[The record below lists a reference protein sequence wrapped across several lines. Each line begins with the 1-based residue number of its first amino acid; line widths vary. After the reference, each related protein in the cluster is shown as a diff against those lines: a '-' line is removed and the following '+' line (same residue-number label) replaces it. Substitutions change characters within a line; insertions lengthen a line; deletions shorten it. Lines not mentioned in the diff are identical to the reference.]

1 MNGLGRWGAIGG
13 ILLLAGCEWVNT
25 PPATTGL
32 NSRFQEEQPA
42 LSGDGRW
49 VAFVSDR
56 DRTSQIALYD
66 LQNQQFQSLPGVNR
80 DNAIAESPSLS
91 RTARYLVYVSSLQGR
106 PDIVLYDRA
115 TKSSE
120 LITQTYRY
128 WVRNPT
134 ISPDG
139 RYVTFETARRG
150 QWDIEVYDRG
160 PTIELDVLDGTPVP
174 NP

>member
-1 MNGLGRWGAIGG
+1 MLGLF
-13 ILLLAGCEWVNT
+13 LLSGCGLINT
-25 PPATTGL
+25 PPSAAGL
-32 NSRFQEEQPA
+32 NSRLQEEQPA
-42 LSGDGRW
+42 LSGDGHW

-56 DRTSQIALYD
+56 NGARQIFLYD
-66 LQNQQFQSLPGVNR
+66 LQNQQFQALPGVNR
-80 DNAIAESPSLS
+80 DNAIVESPSLS
-91 RTARYLVYVSSLQGR
+91 RTARYLVYVASLQGR

-115 TKSSE
+115 TKRPE
-120 LITQTYRY
+120 LVTQTYRY

-134 ISPDG
+134 VSPDG

-160 PTIELDVLDGTPVP
+160 PTIELDVADGTPVP